1 MLKTFL
7 SSMSINKIPFFNKVV
22 NNDLKYVLFSILL
35 FVIFIILYF
44 ITNYI
49 LRKIEKKPES
59 DLLAKAR
66 KTLKTPVVF
75 LLVVVSLSLP
85 LLFIETTEPLFGPI
99 KKILLIL
106 TISVFAWIS
115 IRAVSLIKHLVLK
128 QYDIGQK
135 DNLKAR
141 KVYTQFRIIERI
153 LVFVIIIIAISL
165 ILMSFNGIRKIGVSL
180 IASAGITGIIL
191 GLAAQKI
198 IGTVLAGFQLA
209 ITQPIR
215 IEDVVIVENEWGWIE
230 EINLTY
236 VVVRIWDKRRLILPT
251 TYFIEKP
258 FQNWTRTTAEIL
270 GTVFIYTD
278 YNVPFEAIRKELTRL
293 LKSSEKWDGQVN
305 VLQVTDAKEKTLEIR
320 ALMSAVDSPTAWDLR
335 VYVREKLIEFLQKN
349 YPESLPRTRIVIANT
364 NKTE

>member
-1 MLKTFL
+1 ML
-7 SSMSINKIPFFNKVV
+7 IDKIPFFNKIV
-22 NNDLKYVLFSILL
+22 NSDLKYILIAALL
-35 FVIFIILYF
+35 FAVLLILYF

-49 LRKIEKKPES
+49 LRKVEKKPEF
-59 DLLAKAR
+59 DILAKAR

-75 LLVVVSLSLP
+75 LLIVLSLSLP
-85 LLFIETTEPLFGPI
+85 LLFIETTQPVFGPI
-99 KKILLIL
+99 KKILVIL
-106 TISVFAWIS
+106 TISVFTWIA

-153 LVFVIIIIAISL
+153 LIFVIIIVAISL
-165 ILMSFNGIRKIGVSL
+165 ILMTFNSIRKIGVSL
-180 IASAGITGIIL
+180 IASAGVTGIIL

-215 IEDVVIVENEWGWIE
+215 IEDVVIVEDEWGWIE

-278 YNVPFEAIRKELTRL
+278 YNVPFNEIRNELTRL
-293 LKSSEKWDGQVN
+293 LEDCEDWDGNVN

-320 ALMSAVDSPTAWDLR
+320 ALMSAVDSPTAWNLR
-335 VYVREKLIEFLQKN
+335 VYIREKLIEFLQKN
-349 YPESLPRTRIVIANT
+349 YPDSLPRTRITITKSTDN
-364 NKTE
+364 

>member
-1 MLKTFL
+1 ML
-7 SSMSINKIPFFNKVV
+7 IDKIPFFNKIV
-22 NNDLKYVLFSILL
+22 NSDLKYILIAALL
-35 FVIFIILYF
+35 FAVLLILYF

-49 LRKIEKKPES
+49 LRKIEKKPEF
-59 DLLAKAR
+59 DILAKAR

-75 LLVVVSLSLP
+75 LLIVLSLSLP
-85 LLFIETTEPLFGPI
+85 LLFIETTQPVFGPI
-99 KKILLIL
+99 KKILVIL
-106 TISVFAWIS
+106 TISVFTWIA

-153 LVFVIIIIAISL
+153 LIFVIIIVAISL
-165 ILMSFNGIRKIGVSL
+165 ILMTFNSIRKIGVSL
-180 IASAGITGIIL
+180 IASAGVTGIIL

-215 IEDVVIVENEWGWIE
+215 IEDVVIVEDEWGWIE

-278 YNVPFEAIRKELTRL
+278 YNVPFNEIRNELTRL
-293 LKSSEKWDGQVN
+293 LEDCEDWDGNVN

-320 ALMSAVDSPTAWDLR
+320 ALMSAVDSPTAWNLR
-335 VYVREKLIEFLQKN
+335 VYIREKLIEFLQKN
-349 YPESLPRTRIVIANT
+349 YPDSLPRTRITITKSTDN
-364 NKTE
+364 

>member
-1 MLKTFL
+1 MINSVLL
-7 SSMSINKIPFFNKVV
+7 SVSIDKIPVLSKIA
-22 NNDLKYVLFSILL
+22 NNDLKYLL
-35 FVIFIILYF
+35 FFLFLFAVLLILYF
-44 ITNYI
+44 ISNYI
-49 LRKIEKKPES
+49 LRKIEKKPEY
-59 DLLAKAR
+59 DLLSKAR
-66 KTLKTPVVF
+66 KALKAPVVF
-75 LLVVVSLSLP
+75 LLFVLSLGVP
-85 LLFIETTEPLFGPI
+85 LLFIETTESIFGPV
-99 KKILLIL
+99 KKILGIL
-106 TISVFAWIS
+106 TIVVFTWIS
-115 IRAVSLIKHLVLK
+115 IRAVRLFKHFVLK
-128 QYDIGQK
+128 QYDIEQK

-153 LVFVIIIIAISL
+153 LIFAIIIIAVSL

-180 IASAGITGIIL
+180 IASAGVTGIIL

-270 GTVFIYTD
+270 GTVYIYTD
-278 YNVPFEAIRKELTRL
+278 YNVSFDALRKELTRL
-293 LKSSEKWDGQVN
+293 LEKTEYWDGQVN
-305 VLQVTDAKEKTLEIR
+305 VLQVTDAKDKTIEIR
-320 ALMSAVDSPTAWDLR
+320 ALMSAVDSSTAWNLR
-335 VYVREKLIEFLQKN
+335 VYIREKLLEFLQKN
-349 YPESLPRTRIVIANT
+349 YPESLPRTRVTIT
-364 NKTE
+364 NSPEK